1 MKVLICGM
9 TASQSSYSLSRRN
22 VSFAGMLND
31 ALVESN
37 VEVVWADPA
46 VSWTAEHF
54 DEYDSVLVGG
64 VALSIRAEETPKDQA
79 KALRDVI
86 DYLESEFIDP
96 DSFSD
101 AKIFKD

>member
-1 MKVLICGM
+1 MEENKIKVSVEVIIE
-9 TASQSSYSLSRRN
+9 
-22 VSFAGMLND
+22 D
-31 ALVESN
+31 ESN
-37 VEVVWADPA
+37 FIFNILAPQSLDQ
-46 VSWTAEHF
+46 
-54 DEYDSVLVGG
+54 DMIRSVLVGG

-101 AKIFKD
+101 AKVFRN

>member
-1 MKVLICGM
+1 MEETKLKV
-9 TASQSSYSLSRRN
+9 S
-22 VSFAGMLND
+22 
-31 ALVESN
+31 
-37 VEVVWADPA
+37 VEVTIEDDNNFLFNILAPKSMDRDMIRSILA
-46 VSWTAEHF
+46 
-54 DEYDSVLVGG
+54 GG

-101 AKIFKD
+101 AQKFVD

>member
-1 MKVLICGM
+1 MEENKIKV
-9 TASQSSYSLSRRN
+9 S
-22 VSFAGMLND
+22 
-31 ALVESN
+31 
-37 VEVVWADPA
+37 VEVIIESENNFLFNILAPQSLDQ
-46 VSWTAEHF
+46 
-54 DEYDSVLVGG
+54 DMIRSVLVGG

-101 AKIFKD
+101 AKVFKN

>member
-1 MKVLICGM
+1 MEENKIKV
-9 TASQSSYSLSRRN
+9 S
-22 VSFAGMLND
+22 
-31 ALVESN
+31 
-37 VEVVWADPA
+37 VEVTIEDDDNFIFNILAPKSLDP
-46 VSWTAEHF
+46 
-54 DEYDSVLVGG
+54 DMIRSVLVGG

-101 AKIFKD
+101 ALIFR

>member
-1 MKVLICGM
+1 MEENKIKV
-9 TASQSSYSLSRRN
+9 S
-22 VSFAGMLND
+22 
-31 ALVESN
+31 
-37 VEVVWADPA
+37 VEVTIEDDNNFIFNILAPQSLD
-46 VSWTAEHF
+46 T
-54 DEYDSVLVGG
+54 DMIRSVLVGG

-101 AKIFKD
+101 ATTFVD

>member
-1 MKVLICGM
+1 MEENKIKV
-9 TASQSSYSLSRRN
+9 T
-22 VSFAGMLND
+22 
-31 ALVESN
+31 
-37 VEVVWADPA
+37 VEVTIESENNFLFNILAPKSLDP
-46 VSWTAEHF
+46 EMIR
-54 DEYDSVLVGG
+54 SVLVGG

>member
-1 MKVLICGM
+1 MEENKIKV
-9 TASQSSYSLSRRN
+9 S
-22 VSFAGMLND
+22 
-31 ALVESN
+31 
-37 VEVVWADPA
+37 VEVTIEDDNNFIFNILAPKSLD
-46 VSWTAEHF
+46 T
-54 DEYDSVLVGG
+54 DMIRSVLVGG

-101 AKIFKD
+101 AQKFVN

>member
-1 MKVLICGM
+1 MEENKIKVSVEVIIE
-9 TASQSSYSLSRRN
+9 
-22 VSFAGMLND
+22 D
-31 ALVESN
+31 ESN
-37 VEVVWADPA
+37 FIFNILAPQSLDQ
-46 VSWTAEHF
+46 
-54 DEYDSVLVGG
+54 DMIRSVLVGG

-101 AKIFKD
+101 AKVFKN

>member
-1 MKVLICGM
+1 MEENKIKV
-9 TASQSSYSLSRRN
+9 S
-22 VSFAGMLND
+22 
-31 ALVESN
+31 
-37 VEVVWADPA
+37 VEVTIEDDSNFIFNILAPQSLD
-46 VSWTAEHF
+46 T
-54 DEYDSVLVGG
+54 DMIRSVLVGG

>member
-1 MKVLICGM
+1 MEENKLKV
-9 TASQSSYSLSRRN
+9 S
-22 VSFAGMLND
+22 
-31 ALVESN
+31 
-37 VEVVWADPA
+37 VEVTIEDDDNFIFNILAPRSLNTDMIR
-46 VSWTAEHF
+46 SI
-54 DEYDSVLVGG
+54 LVGG

-101 AKIFKD
+101 VQKFVD

>member
-1 MKVLICGM
+1 MEENKIKV
-9 TASQSSYSLSRRN
+9 S
-22 VSFAGMLND
+22 
-31 ALVESN
+31 
-37 VEVVWADPA
+37 VEVIIESENNFLFNILAPQSLDQ
-46 VSWTAEHF
+46 
-54 DEYDSVLVGG
+54 DMIRSVLVGG

>member
-1 MKVLICGM
+1 MEENKIKV
-9 TASQSSYSLSRRN
+9 S
-22 VSFAGMLND
+22 
-31 ALVESN
+31 
-37 VEVVWADPA
+37 VEVTIESENNFLFNILAPQSLDQ
-46 VSWTAEHF
+46 
-54 DEYDSVLVGG
+54 DMIRSVLVGG

-101 AKIFKD
+101 AKVFKN